1 MSPRETDARLFEPPL
16 HAVAKRIGRPPV
28 VGARLPNLEVVATA
42 PTTRWQRSLVPWYS
56 GARTVVDWTTGTAL
70 WYTTGAPPLPI
81 RWVLVR
87 DPHGTRPL
95 RAFFSTEPAQPAP
108 SIIADFVNRWPLEV
122 TFEEARTHLGL
133 ETQRQWNDLA
143 IERTTPALLGLF
155 SLIVLLAQALYPT
168 GVLPLAPAAWYPKTH
183 ATFHDVLALVRRRL
197 WQQYLF
203 QTDAASPDLRFMSSK
218 QIDCLLSALCC

>member
-1 MSPRETDARLFEPPL
+1 
-16 HAVAKRIGRPPV
+16 
-28 VGARLPNLEVVATA
+28 
-42 PTTRWQRSLVPWYS
+42 VPWY
-56 GARTVVDWTTGTAL
+56 GGTHTVVDWATGTAL
-70 WYTTGAPPLPI
+70 WYTTGTPPLPL

-87 DPHGTRPL
+87 DPHGQRPL
-95 RAFFSTEPAQPAP
+95 RAFFSTESAQAAP

-168 GVLPLAPAAWYPKTH
+168 DGLPLAQAAWYPKTH

-203 QTDAASPDLRFMSSK
+203 QTDAASPDLRFIGT
-218 QIDCLLSALCC
+218 QQVETLLSAVCY

>member
-1 MSPRETDARLFEPPL
+1 M
-16 HAVAKRIGRPPV
+16 
-28 VGARLPNLEVVATA
+28 
-42 PTTRWQRSLVPWYS
+42 
-56 GARTVVDWTTGTAL
+56 
-70 WYTTGAPPLPI
+70 
-81 RWVLVR
+81 
-87 DPHGTRPL
+87 
-95 RAFFSTEPAQPAP
+95 
-108 SIIADFVNRWPLEV
+108 

-168 GVLPLAPAAWYPKTH
+168 DGLPLAQAAWYPKTH

-203 QTDAASPDLRFMSSK
+203 QTDAASPDLRFIGT
-218 QIDCLLSALCC
+218 QQVETLLSAVCY